1 MAVEARRGCGY
12 RKIGGL
18 YLVGDAFGV
27 PCDRLPFPLHV
38 CPVCSAGIKQARGW
52 TWFDAAA
59 LFGGKHTDCTDA
71 FPGCPVCAGTIERA
85 GLIWIGEKFYKTPL
99 EFDIEAAELGVS
111 RRISAVPRDFKV
123 GETWV
128 LLAHPKACIN
138 VAAKEGED
146 AFLPGIFRVWRPS
159 GIEKLLPESATPEE
173 SQALIE
179 RGIRPV
185 FVPDNDPDHQSSKRF
200 EAEVV

>member
-1 MAVEARRGCGY
+1 MAVEPRRGCGY

-38 CPVCSAGIKQARGW
+38 CPVCSTGIKQARGW
-52 TWFDAAA
+52 TWFNAAT

-99 EFDIEAAELGVS
+99 EFDVEASTLGVS
-111 RRISAVPRDFKV
+111 RRISALPKDFKV

-138 VAAKEGED
+138 NIKVEFG
-146 AFLPGIFRVWRPS
+146 PGIFRVWRPS
-159 GIEKLLPESATPEE
+159 RIEKILPESASPEE
-173 SQALIE
+173 VQSLIE

-185 FVPDNDPDHQSSKRF
+185 FVPDNDPDHQPSKRRE
-200 EAEVV
+200 EATV